1 MHPNKRLIKIV
12 LLYLQMATTGIS
24 SYIHNWL
31 IHVDAC
37 TLHISMVFIYL
48 MHVLQRNILYIRDGT
63 IHAGYRSMPKISRYY
78 DTLLLFKALEFLYGT
93 NDNNVFFSY
102 HFQQRRHFKIFMHYT
117 QHLLV
122 NTQRYIDISIMHIE
136 SLCIVIHRCITV
148 LSHLYYT
155 YVHLLQYPVLQK
167 LIIQQ
172 KLSG

>member
-24 SYIHNWL
+24 SYNHNWL

-93 NDNNVFFSY
+93 NDNNVFS
-102 HFQQRRHFKIFMHYT
+102 HIIFNKGVI
-117 QHLLV
+117 LK
-122 NTQRYIDISIMHIE
+122 
-136 SLCIVIHRCITV
+136 SLCITHNIYWSIHSDT
-148 LSHLYYT
+148 
-155 YVHLLQYPVLQK
+155 
-167 LIIQQ
+167 LIYR
-172 KLSG
+172 